1 LLHFSL
7 ILNGVKVSENKTMR
21 LSTLLGAVFTASTI
35 LSVATP
41 SKGETSNP
49 TVNSDNSLVSPVE
62 QTDHQKTVDSARG
75 ELSKDSLIL
84 SQDPSQTE
92 EFAPIS
98 LPVFHPSSL
107 DSLESSNHLF
117 VNSANDLLVRADL
130 SAVGASLGDISESS
144 PQKGIEPVAENET
157 ISATQLLAQE
167 ASPQSTP
174 ASEPAENEST
184 TPAPETPAP
193 ETPAPETPA
202 PETPQ
207 AEPFSPGGT
216 QQPGQPQPTPTN
228 PRQINPTSPTPVSP
242 ANQPDVLVAEVA
254 VSGVSGELEDEIYR
268 VISLRP
274 GRTTTRS
281 QLQEDIN
288 AIFATGYFSKVR
300 AEPEDT
306 PLGVRVTFVVEANP
320 VLTRVEV
327 TGNSVLPQ
335 SEISAAF
342 ENQYGKIINFR
353 DLQQGIQR
361 LNNWYQQNGY
371 ILAQVIDA
379 PEVSPDGLVTL
390 EVAEGTIEN
399 VEIRFL
405 NKDGEAVDENGE
417 PITGRTKEYIIT
429 RELGLEPGGVFNR
442 SQVERDLQ
450 RVFGLGIFED
460 VQLSL
465 NPGTD
470 PRKVVVVVN
479 VIEKNTGSIAAGAGV
494 SSASGLFG
502 TVSYQEQN
510 MFGRNQKLGAEV
522 QIGER
527 ALLYDI
533 SFTDPWIAGTQNLSY
548 TVNAFRRRSISL
560 IFDGGENEVT
570 LENGDRPRLL
580 RLGGGVS
587 FFRPLARNW
596 RGSLGLQYQRVS
608 VRDGDGD
615 VTPRDELGNL
625 LSFNEDGQ
633 DDLITFDLGAVYDG
647 RNSAQ
652 QPTQGSVL
660 RLSTE
665 QSIPVG
671 SGSIFLN
678 RLRGSF
684 SHYVPVNL
692 IRFSEGPQT
701 FAVNFQAGT
710 VIGDL
715 PPYEAFSL
723 GGSSTVRGYGEGE
736 LGTGRSYVQATAEYR
751 FPVYSL
757 VGGALFFD
765 VGSDLGTGGEVDGD
779 PAGVRGKP
787 GEGFGYGLGIR
798 VQSPLG
804 AIRVDYGFNDEG
816 DSRFHFGIGEKF

>member
-1 LLHFSL
+1 
-7 ILNGVKVSENKTMR
+7 MR

-35 LSVATP
+35 LGVQHPA
-41 SKGETSNP
+41 KGEISNP
-49 TVNSDNSLVSPVE
+49 TVNYV
-62 QTDHQKTVDSARG
+62 
-75 ELSKDSLIL
+75 
-84 SQDPSQTE
+84 
-92 EFAPIS
+92 PIS
-98 LPVFHPSSL
+98 GYSPGMNHLQSVAETDRSTDPKKVAAERSALTENSSL
-107 DSLESSNHLF
+107 ALSGKERGSRKEEREAF
-117 VNSANDLLVRADL
+117 FFFPYPEAPAD
-130 SAVGASLGDISESS
+130 EW
-144 PQKGIEPVAENET
+144 
-157 ISATQLLAQE
+157 LAQ
-167 ASPQSTP
+167 ASAPQSTTQKNLE
-174 ASEPAENEST
+174 SDRST
-184 TPAPETPAP
+184 TPAAETPEAETPAG
-193 ETPAPETPA
+193 ETPAAETPA

-207 AEPFSPGGT
+207 AEPFSPAL
-216 QQPGQPQPTPTN
+216 PPTPA
-228 PRQINPTSPTPVSP
+228 PRPLPTPVSP
-242 ANQPDVLVAEVA
+242 GNQPDVLVAEVA
-254 VSGVSGELEDEIYR
+254 VSGVSGELEEEIYR

-274 GRTTTRS
+274 GRTTTRA

-342 ENQYGKIINFR
+342 ENQSGKIINFR

-390 EVAEGTIEN
+390 EVAEGN
-399 VEIRFL
+399 VESIEIRFL
-405 NKDGEAVDENGE
+405 NKDGQAVDENGQ
-417 PITGRTKEYIIT
+417 PVKGRTKDYIIT
-429 RELGLEPGGVFNR
+429 RELRLKPGEVFNR
-442 SQVERDLQ
+442 SLVERDLQ

-510 MFGRNQKLGAEV
+510 LFGRNQKLGGEV
-522 QIGER
+522 QVGQR
-527 ALLYDI
+527 ALLYDV
-533 SFTDPWIAGTQNLSY
+533 SFTDPWVAGTQNLSY

-587 FFRPLARNW
+587 FSRPLADKW

-608 VRDGDGD
+608 VRDADGRI
-615 VTPRDELGNL
+615 TPRDELGNL

-633 DDLITFDLGAVYDG
+633 DDLLTFDLGAVYDG
-647 RNSAQ
+647 RNNRQ

-660 RLSTE
+660 RLSSE

-671 SGSIFLN
+671 SGSIFFN

-692 IRFSEGPQT
+692 LRFSAGPQT

-751 FPVYSL
+751 FPIYSL

-765 VGSDLGTGGEVDGD
+765 VGSDLGTGSDVSGN

>member
-1 LLHFSL
+1 
-7 ILNGVKVSENKTMR
+7 MR

-35 LSVATP
+35 LSVSTP

-49 TVNSDNSLVSPVE
+49 AVNSDNSLVSPVE

-75 ELSKDSLIL
+75 ELPKDSLIS
-84 SQDPSQTE
+84 SQEPSRTQ

-107 DSLESSNHLF
+107 DSLESSNHKV
-117 VNSANDLLVRADL
+117 VNSANDLLVRAEL
-130 SAVGASLGDISESS
+130 SAVRPSLGVISESS

-157 ISATQLLAQE
+157 ISATQLLAQA
-167 ASPQSTP
+167 ASPQTTP
-174 ASEPAENEST
+174 ASEPAENQST
-184 TPAPETPAP
+184 TPAEATPA
-193 ETPAPETPA
+193 EATPAGATPA
-202 PETPQ
+202 GATPAEATPAEATPQ
-207 AEPFSPGGT
+207 AEPLSPPSQPPT
-216 QQPGQPQPTPTN
+216 QPE
-228 PRQINPTSPTPVSP
+228 PRQPSPIGPTPVSP
-242 ANQPDVLVAEVA
+242 GNQPDVLVAEVA

-320 VLTRVEV
+320 ILRSVEV
-327 TGNSVLPQ
+327 VGNSVLPQ

-361 LNNWYQQNGY
+361 LNNWYQENGY

-390 EVAEGTIEN
+390 EVAEGTIESI
-399 VEIRFL
+399 EIRFL

-417 PITGRTKEYIIT
+417 PIKGRTKEYIIT

-442 SQVERDLQ
+442 SLVERDLQ

-510 MFGRNQKLGAEV
+510 LFGRNQKFGAEV
-522 QIGER
+522 QVGER

-533 SFTDPWIAGTQNLSY
+533 SFTDPWIAGTERLSY

-615 VTPRDELGNL
+615 ITPRDELGNL

-633 DDLITFDLGAVYDG
+633 DDLITFELGTVYDG

-660 RLSTE
+660 RLSSE

-678 RLRGSF
+678 RLRGSV

-692 IRFSEGPQT
+692 IRFSQGPQT

-765 VGSDLGTGGEVDGD
+765 VGSDLGTGSEVDGD

>member
-1 LLHFSL
+1 
-7 ILNGVKVSENKTMR
+7 MR

-49 TVNSDNSLVSPVE
+49 TVNYVSIPENSPGMNHLPSVAE
-62 QTDHQKTVDSARG
+62 TDRSTA
-75 ELSKDSLIL
+75 IL
-84 SQDPSQTE
+84 ALRTALTE
-92 EFAPIS
+92 N
-98 LPVFHPSSL
+98 SSL
-107 DSLESSNHLF
+107 APSRKERGKKKEEGEALSSLLDS
-117 VNSANDLLVRADL
+117 SAP
-130 SAVGASLGDISESS
+130 GDEW
-144 PQKGIEPVAENET
+144 
-157 ISATQLLAQE
+157 LAQ
-167 ASPQSTP
+167 ASDPQTTP
-174 ASEPAENEST
+174 ESDRST
-184 TPAPETPAP
+184 TPAGETPAP
-193 ETPAPETPA
+193 ATPAAETPAGETPA
-202 PETPQ
+202 GETPAGETPAGETPAGETPAGETPQ
-207 AEPFSPGGT
+207 AEPFSPAIPPT
-216 QQPGQPQPTPTN
+216 SAPQPL
-228 PRQINPTSPTPVSP
+228 PTPLSP

-371 ILAQVIDA
+371 ILAQTIDA

-390 EVAEGTIEN
+390 EVAEGTIESI
-399 VEIRFL
+399 EIRFL

-417 PITGRTKEYIIT
+417 PIKGRTKEYIIT
-429 RELGLEPGGVFNR
+429 RELGLESGGVFNR
-442 SQVERDLQ
+442 SLVERDLQ

-510 MFGRNQKLGAEV
+510 MFGRNQKFGAEV

-596 RGSLGLQYQRVS
+596 RGSLGLQYQRIS

-615 VTPRDELGNL
+615 ITPRDELGNL

-633 DDLITFDLGAVYDG
+633 DDLVTFDLGAVYDG

-652 QPTQGSVL
+652 QPTRGSVL
-660 RLSTE
+660 RLSSE

-678 RLRGSF
+678 RLRGSV

-692 IRFSEGPQT
+692 IRFSQGPQT

-757 VGGALFFD
+757 IGGALFFD

>member
-1 LLHFSL
+1 M
-7 ILNGVKVSENKTMR
+7 SENKTMR
-21 LSTLLGAVFTASTI
+21 LSKLLGAVFTASTI

-41 SKGETSNP
+41 SQGETSNP
-49 TVNSDNSLVSPVE
+49 TINHVPIPENFLGI
-62 QTDHQKTVDSARG
+62 DHLQS
-75 ELSKDSLIL
+75 
-84 SQDPSQTE
+84 
-92 EFAPIS
+92 
-98 LPVFHPSSL
+98 
-107 DSLESSNHLF
+107 
-117 VNSANDLLVRADL
+117 
-130 SAVGASLGDISESS
+130 
-144 PQKGIEPVAENET
+144 VAET
-157 ISATQLLAQE
+157 DAAKGLAW
-167 ASPQSTP
+167 
-174 ASEPAENEST
+174 AENNSRAPSEWLAVSAPET
-184 TPAPETPAP
+184 AGTEPPEIQPTPAPETP
-193 ETPAPETPA
+193 TG
-202 PETPQ
+202 ETPQ
-207 AEPFSPGGT
+207 AEPSSPPPTT
-216 QQPGQPQPTPTN
+216 QPQPGQPSPT
-228 PRQINPTSPTPVSP
+228 RPTPVSP
-242 ANQPDVLVAEVA
+242 GNQPDVLVAEVA
-254 VSGVSGELEDEIYR
+254 VSGVTGELEDEIYR

-288 AIFATGYFSKVR
+288 AIFATGYFSTVR

-306 PLGVRVTFVVEANP
+306 PLGVRVTFVVTANP
-320 VLTRVEV
+320 VLRSVEV
-327 TGNSVLPQ
+327 VGNSVLPQ
-335 SEISAAF
+335 REISAAF
-342 ENQYGKIINFR
+342 ESQYGKIINFR

-379 PEVSPDGLVTL
+379 PEVSPDGLVKL

-399 VEIRFL
+399 IEIRFL
-405 NKDGEAVDENGE
+405 NKDGQAVDENGQ
-417 PITGRTKEYIIT
+417 PIRGRTKDYIIT
-429 RELGLEPGGVFNR
+429 RELTLEPGQVFNR

-470 PRKVVVVVN
+470 PRKVVMVVN
-479 VIEKNTGSIAAGAGV
+479 LIEKNTGSLAAGAGV

-510 MFGRNQKLGAEV
+510 LFGRNQKLGAEI
-522 QIGER
+522 QLGQR
-527 ALLYDI
+527 ALLYDL
-533 SFTDPWIAGTQNLSY
+533 SFTDPWVAGTQNLAY

-587 FFRPLARNW
+587 FFRPLAPNW

-615 VTPRDELGNL
+615 ITPRDELGNL
-625 LSFNEDGQ
+625 LSFSEDGE
-633 DDLITFDLGAVYDG
+633 DDLLTLELGTVYDG
-647 RNSAQ
+647 RNNRQ

-660 RLSTE
+660 RLSSE
-665 QSIPVG
+665 QSIPLG
-671 SGSIFLN
+671 KGNIFLN

-692 IRFSEGPQT
+692 LRFSPGPQT

-736 LGTGRSYVQATAEYR
+736 LGAGRSYVQATAEYR
-751 FPVYSL
+751 FPIYSL

-765 VGSDLGTGGEVDGD
+765 VGSDLGTGSDVQGN

-804 AIRVDYGFNDEG
+804 AIRIDYGFNDDG

>member
-1 LLHFSL
+1 
-7 ILNGVKVSENKTMR
+7 MR
-21 LSTLLGAVFTASTI
+21 LSTLVGAVLTASAL
-35 LSVATP
+35 LSVSPPSRGQQPLGQQRLTPTTESGNPENSSVPQYRNQGTTLASALPELAADQLVFDSDEHESEEFFPVFVSRFNTETKPLAEESDLLATQP
-41 SKGETSNP
+41 NDAIHHGSANHWLAQASSNP
-49 TVNSDNSLVSPVE
+49 DNESSDNQPIEEETLEEETLEPESPE
-62 QTDHQKTVDSARG
+62 PEPMA
-75 ELSKDSLIL
+75 
-84 SQDPSQTE
+84 DPSRQLDPI
-92 EFAPIS
+92 AP
-98 LPVFHPSSL
+98 
-107 DSLESSNHLF
+107 D
-117 VNSANDLLVRADL
+117 R
-130 SAVGASLGDISESS
+130 
-144 PQKGIEPVAENET
+144 T
-157 ISATQLLAQE
+157 I
-167 ASPQSTP
+167 PM
-174 ASEPAENEST
+174 
-184 TPAPETPAP
+184 
-193 ETPAPETPA
+193 
-202 PETPQ
+202 
-207 AEPFSPGGT
+207 SPGGE
-216 QQPGQPQPTPTN
+216 
-228 PRQINPTSPTPVSP
+228 
-242 ANQPDVLVAEVA
+242 PDVLVAEVA
-254 VSGVSGELEDEIYR
+254 VSGVEGDLEDEIYR

-320 VLTRVEV
+320 VLRSVEV
-327 TGNSVLPQ
+327 VGNTVLPED
-335 SEISAAF
+335 EIAAAF
-342 ENQYGKIINFR
+342 ADRYGEIINFR
-353 DLQQGIQR
+353 QLQQGIQS

-379 PEVSPDGLVTL
+379 PEVSPDGVVTL
-390 EVAEGTIEN
+390 EVAEGTIESI
-399 VEIRFL
+399 EIQFL
-405 NKDGEAVDENGE
+405 NKDGETVDENGE
-417 PITGRTKEYIIT
+417 PIQGRTKEYIIT
-429 RELGLEPGGVFNR
+429 RELSLEPGGVFNR
-442 SQVERDLQ
+442 TFVERDLQ

-479 VIEKNTGSIAAGAGV
+479 AIEKSTGSIAAGAGV

-510 MFGRNQKLGAEV
+510 MFGRNQKFGAELQV
-522 QIGER
+522 GQR
-527 ALLYDI
+527 TLLYDI
-533 SFTDPWIAGTQNLSY
+533 SFTDPWVANTDRLSY
-548 TVNAFRRRSISL
+548 TLNAFRRRSISL
-560 IFDGGENEVT
+560 IFDGGDNEVE
-570 LENGDRPRLL
+570 LENGDRPRVL
-580 RLGGGVS
+580 RLGGGVTFS
-587 FFRPLARNW
+587 RPLSNRW

-608 VRDGDGD
+608 IRDADGD

-625 LSFNEDGQ
+625 LSFNEDGE
-633 DDLITFDLGAVYDG
+633 DDLFTLELGTVYDG
-647 RNSAQ
+647 RNNRQ
-652 QPTQGSVL
+652 QPTDGSVL
-660 RLSTE
+660 RLSSE
-665 QSIPVG
+665 QSIPIG
-671 SGSIFLN
+671 KGSILLN

-692 IRFSEGPQT
+692 IKFSSGPQT

-710 VIGDL
+710 AIGDL

-736 LGTGRSYVQATAEYR
+736 LGTGRSYVQASAEYR

-765 VGSDLGTGGEVDGD
+765 VGSDLGTGVDVDGD

>member
-1 LLHFSL
+1 
-7 ILNGVKVSENKTMR
+7 MR
-21 LSTLLGAVFTASTI
+21 LSTLLVVFTASTI
-35 LSVATP
+35 LSVQHPA
-41 SKGETSNP
+41 KGETSNP
-49 TVNSDNSLVSPVE
+49 TVNYVPIPENSPGMNHLQSVPE
-62 QTDHQKTVDSARG
+62 TDRSTAILALRTALTENS
-75 ELSKDSLIL
+75 SLA
-84 SQDPSQTE
+84 PSQW
-92 EFAPIS
+92 
-98 LPVFHPSSL
+98 
-107 DSLESSNHLF
+107 
-117 VNSANDLLVRADL
+117 
-130 SAVGASLGDISESS
+130 
-144 PQKGIEPVAENET
+144 
-157 ISATQLLAQE
+157 LAQE

-174 ASEPAENEST
+174 ESDRST
-184 TPAPETPAP
+184 TPAA
-193 ETPAPETPA
+193 ETPA

-207 AEPFSPGGT
+207 AEPFSPAI
-216 QQPGQPQPTPTN
+216 PPSSA
-228 PRQINPTSPTPVSP
+228 PRPMPRPVSP

-353 DLQQGIQR
+353 DLQQGVQR

-390 EVAEGTIEN
+390 EVAEGTIESI
-399 VEIRFL
+399 EIRFL
-405 NKDGEAVDENGE
+405 NKDGKAVDENGE
-417 PITGRTKEYIIT
+417 PIKGRTKEYIIT

-442 SQVERDLQ
+442 SLVERDLQ

-479 VIEKNTGSIAAGAGV
+479 AIEKNTGSIAAGAGV

-510 MFGRNQKLGAEV
+510 MFGRNQKFGAEV

-625 LSFNEDGQ
+625 LSFNENGE
-633 DDLITFDLGAVYDG
+633 DDLLTFELGTVYDG

-652 QPTQGSVL
+652 QPTRGSVL
-660 RLSTE
+660 RLSSE

-678 RLRGSF
+678 RLRGSV

-692 IRFSEGPQT
+692 IRFSQGPQT

-757 VGGALFFD
+757 IGGALFFD

>member
-1 LLHFSL
+1 
-7 ILNGVKVSENKTMR
+7 MR

-35 LSVATP
+35 LSVSTP

-49 TVNSDNSLVSPVE
+49 AVNSDNSLVSPVE

-75 ELSKDSLIL
+75 ELPKDSLIS
-84 SQDPSQTE
+84 SQEPSRTQ

-107 DSLESSNHLF
+107 DSLESSNHKV
-117 VNSANDLLVRADL
+117 VNSANDLLVRAEL
-130 SAVGASLGDISESS
+130 SAVRPSLGVISESS

-157 ISATQLLAQE
+157 ISATQLLAQA
-167 ASPQSTP
+167 ASPQTTP
-174 ASEPAENEST
+174 ASEPAENQST
-184 TPAPETPAP
+184 TPAEATPA
-193 ETPAPETPA
+193 EATPAGATPA
-202 PETPQ
+202 GATPAEATPAEATPQ
-207 AEPFSPGGT
+207 AEPLSPPSQPPT
-216 QQPGQPQPTPTN
+216 QPE
-228 PRQINPTSPTPVSP
+228 PRQPSPIGPTPVSP
-242 ANQPDVLVAEVA
+242 GNQPDVLVAEVA

-320 VLTRVEV
+320 ILRSVEV
-327 TGNSVLPQ
+327 VGNSVLPQ

-342 ENQYGKIINFR
+342 GNQYGKIINFR

-361 LNNWYQQNGY
+361 LNNWYQENGY

-390 EVAEGTIEN
+390 EVAEGTIESI
-399 VEIRFL
+399 EIRFL

-417 PITGRTKEYIIT
+417 PIKGRTKEYIIT

-442 SQVERDLQ
+442 SLVERDLQ

-510 MFGRNQKLGAEV
+510 LFGRNQKFGAEV
-522 QIGER
+522 QVGER

-533 SFTDPWIAGTQNLSY
+533 SFTDPWIAGTERLSY

-615 VTPRDELGNL
+615 ITPRDELGNL

-633 DDLITFDLGAVYDG
+633 DDLITFELGTVYDG

-660 RLSTE
+660 RLSSE

-678 RLRGSF
+678 RLRGSV

-692 IRFSEGPQT
+692 IRFSQGPQT

-765 VGSDLGTGGEVDGD
+765 VGSDLGTGSEVDGD

>member
-1 LLHFSL
+1 
-7 ILNGVKVSENKTMR
+7 MR
-21 LSTLLGAVFTASTI
+21 LSILWGAVFTASTI
-35 LSVATP
+35 LNVQHPA
-41 SKGETSNP
+41 KGETSNP

-75 ELSKDSLIL
+75 ELSKDSLSS
-84 SQDPSQTE
+84 SQNLPQTE
-92 EFAPIS
+92 ELAPIS
-98 LPVFHPSSL
+98 LSVFPPSSL
-107 DSLESSNHLF
+107 NSLESSSSLA
-117 VNSANDLLVRADL
+117 VNSAHDLLFRTEL
-130 SAVGASLGDISESS
+130 SAVGASLGVISESS
-144 PQKGIEPVAENET
+144 SQKGMEPVAENET
-157 ISATQLLAQE
+157 RSATESLAQE
-167 ASPQSTP
+167 TSPQSTP
-174 ASEPAENEST
+174 ASEPAENQST
-184 TPAPETPAP
+184 TPGAETPA
-193 ETPAPETPA
+193 EEAPAQA
-202 PETPQ
+202 TPQ

-342 ENQYGKIINFR
+342 GNQYGKIINFR

-399 VEIRFL
+399 IEIRFL
-405 NKDGEAVDENGE
+405 NKDGEAVDENGQ
-417 PITGRTKEYIIT
+417 PIKGRTKEYIIT
-429 RELGLEPGGVFNR
+429 RELRLEPGGVFNR
-442 SQVERDLQ
+442 SVVERDLQ

-510 MFGRNQKLGAEV
+510 LFGRNQKLGAEV

-596 RGSLGLQYQRVS
+596 RGSLRLQYQRVS

-615 VTPRDELGNL
+615 ITPRDELGNL
-625 LSFNEDGQ
+625 LSFNEDGE
-633 DDLITFDLGAVYDG
+633 DDLLTFELGAVYDG

-660 RLSTE
+660 RLSSE

-692 IRFSEGPQT
+692 IRFSKGPQT

-765 VGSDLGTGGEVDGD
+765 VGSDLGTASEVDGN

>member
-1 LLHFSL
+1 M
-7 ILNGVKVSENKTMR
+7 SENKTMG
-21 LSTLLGAVFTASTI
+21 LSKLLGAVFTASTI

-41 SKGETSNP
+41 SQGETSNP
-49 TVNSDNSLVSPVE
+49 TINHIPIPENFLGI
-62 QTDHQKTVDSARG
+62 DHLQS
-75 ELSKDSLIL
+75 
-84 SQDPSQTE
+84 
-92 EFAPIS
+92 
-98 LPVFHPSSL
+98 
-107 DSLESSNHLF
+107 
-117 VNSANDLLVRADL
+117 
-130 SAVGASLGDISESS
+130 
-144 PQKGIEPVAENET
+144 VAETDAGTGLAWVEN
-157 ISATQLLAQE
+157 SSRATEWLAV
-167 ASPQSTP
+167 S
-174 ASEPAENEST
+174 
-184 TPAPETPAP
+184 APETTGTEPPEIRPTPVP
-193 ETPAPETPA
+193 ETPTG
-202 PETPQ
+202 ETPQ
-207 AEPFSPGGT
+207 AEPFSPPPT
-216 QQPGQPQPTPTN
+216 TQPQPRQPSPTP
-228 PRQINPTSPTPVSP
+228 PTPVSP
-242 ANQPDVLVAEVA
+242 ENQPDVLVAEVA
-254 VSGVSGELEDEIYR
+254 VSGVTGELEDEIYR

-288 AIFATGYFSKVR
+288 AIFATGYFSTVR

-306 PLGVRVTFVVEANP
+306 PLGVRVTFVVTANP
-320 VLTRVEV
+320 VLQSVEV
-327 TGNSVLPQ
+327 VGNSVLPQ
-335 SEISAAF
+335 REISAAF
-342 ENQYGKIINFR
+342 ESQYGKIINFR

-379 PEVSPDGLVTL
+379 PEVSPDGLVKL
-390 EVAEGTIEN
+390 EVAEGTIESI
-399 VEIRFL
+399 EIRFL
-405 NKDGEAVDENGE
+405 NKDGQAVDENGQ
-417 PITGRTKEYIIT
+417 PIKGRTKDYIIT
-429 RELGLEPGGVFNR
+429 RELTLEPGQVFNR

-465 NPGTD
+465 NPGAD
-470 PRKVVVVVN
+470 PRKVVMVVN
-479 VIEKNTGSIAAGAGV
+479 LIEKNTGSLAAGAGV

-510 MFGRNQKLGAEV
+510 LFGRNQKLGAEI
-522 QIGER
+522 QLGQR
-527 ALLYDI
+527 ALLYDL
-533 SFTDPWIAGTQNLSY
+533 SFTDPWVAGTQNLAY

-587 FFRPLARNW
+587 FFRPLAPNW

-615 VTPRDELGNL
+615 ITPRDELGNL
-625 LSFNEDGQ
+625 LSFNEDGE
-633 DDLITFDLGAVYDG
+633 DDLLTLEIGTVYDG
-647 RNSAQ
+647 RNNRQ

-660 RLSTE
+660 RLSSE

-671 SGSIFLN
+671 KGNIFLN

-692 IRFSEGPQT
+692 LRFSQGPQT

-736 LGTGRSYVQATAEYR
+736 LGAGRSYVQATAEYR
-751 FPVYSL
+751 FPIYSL

-765 VGSDLGTGGEVDGD
+765 VGSDLGTGSDVQGN

-804 AIRVDYGFNDEG
+804 AIRIDYGFNDDG

>member
-1 LLHFSL
+1 
-7 ILNGVKVSENKTMR
+7 VKVSENKTMR

-49 TVNSDNSLVSPVE
+49 TVNYVSIPENSPGMNHLPSVAE
-62 QTDHQKTVDSARG
+62 TDRSTA
-75 ELSKDSLIL
+75 IL
-84 SQDPSQTE
+84 ALRTALTE
-92 EFAPIS
+92 N
-98 LPVFHPSSL
+98 SSL
-107 DSLESSNHLF
+107 APSRKERGKKKEEGEALSSLLDS
-117 VNSANDLLVRADL
+117 SAP
-130 SAVGASLGDISESS
+130 GDEW
-144 PQKGIEPVAENET
+144 
-157 ISATQLLAQE
+157 LAQ
-167 ASPQSTP
+167 ASDPQTTP
-174 ASEPAENEST
+174 ESDRST
-184 TPAPETPAP
+184 TPAGETPAP
-193 ETPAPETPA
+193 ATPAAETPAGETPA
-202 PETPQ
+202 GETPAGETPQ
-207 AEPFSPGGT
+207 AEPFSPAIPPT
-216 QQPGQPQPTPTN
+216 SAPQPL
-228 PRQINPTSPTPVSP
+228 PTPLSP

-371 ILAQVIDA
+371 ILAQTIDA

-390 EVAEGTIEN
+390 EVAEGNIESI
-399 VEIRFL
+399 EIRFL

-417 PITGRTKEYIIT
+417 PIKGRTKEYIIT

-442 SQVERDLQ
+442 SLVERDLQ

-510 MFGRNQKLGAEV
+510 MFGRNQKFGAEV

-533 SFTDPWIAGTQNLSY
+533 SFTDPWIASTQNLSY

-596 RGSLGLQYQRVS
+596 RGSLGLQYQRIS

-615 VTPRDELGNL
+615 ITPRDELGNL

-633 DDLITFDLGAVYDG
+633 DDLVTFDLGAVYDG

-652 QPTQGSVL
+652 QPTRGSVL
-660 RLSTE
+660 RLSSE

-678 RLRGSF
+678 RLRGSV

-692 IRFSEGPQT
+692 IRFSQGPQT

-757 VGGALFFD
+757 IGGALFFD